1 MYDLFKAHVPRSLG
15 LVLGVKQ
22 SEQVIAKKWQS
33 PALQPSRE
41 CERNSGFFSLGGSAF
56 LRSRMGD
63 PYRVFRRWIVY
74 GRLGAPGAPGQNS
87 SRA

>member
-1 MYDLFKAHVPRSLG
+1 MHDLFNAHVPRSLG

-22 SEQVIAKKWQS
+22 SEQVIAKEWQS
-33 PALQPSRE
+33 PAIQHSRG
-41 CERNSGFFSLGGSAF
+41 CERNSELFPLAGSAF
-56 LRSRMGD
+56 LRSGMGD
-63 PYRVFRRWIVY
+63 AYRVFRRWIVY